1 LYFAVNN
8 LSFEEYS
15 ELDYYREHGLLS
27 KMNSYERRK
36 LQYEERNSTPAIG
49 TSIVVDV
56 DSDRQQ
62 FTKTIGVFNENY
74 RYYFGKKDFL
84 SYLGDVE
91 DGEVTAKI
99 AFPTRGVYTL
109 EKVSFQTLSKK
120 YQIGRIQELAQNA
133 IEDVNMYN
141 SNIATATNHI
151 TGSIDAKESG
161 LLVCSIPYSTGWKSY
176 VDGEQKKVYRTDY
189 MYLSV
194 PVTAG
199 KHVIELR
206 YETPLLKMS
215 IGISVVS
222 IFGFG
227 VLVLCHKRKAKM

>member
-1 LYFAVNN
+1 
-8 LSFEEYS
+8 
-15 ELDYYREHGLLS
+15 
-27 KMNSYERRK
+27 
-36 LQYEERNSTPAIG
+36 
-49 TSIVVDV
+49 
-56 DSDRQQ
+56 
-62 FTKTIGVFNENY
+62 
-74 RYYFGKKDFL
+74 
-84 SYLGDVE
+84 
-91 DGEVTAKI
+91 
-99 AFPTRGVYTL
+99 
-109 EKVSFQTLSKK
+109 
-120 YQIGRIQELAQNA
+120 
-133 IEDVNMYN
+133 MYN